1 MSGSATEAF
10 QFTPEYMEQAKA
22 ILAKYPQGRERSG
35 VLPLLDLAQRQ
46 LGWVSTGVV
55 EEVARITKTPR
66 MKVLEVATF
75 YTMYKH
81 SPKGRHHVEVCT
93 NIACWLRGSDEV
105 LRAIK
110 DELGIDVGG
119 QTGDDLF
126 SLAEAECLGACCNA
140 PMLQIG
146 DEYFEDL
153 TYETTRDLVRKLKRG
168 EPVKVGS
175 QIGRSGSEPEGGPT
189 TLAEFCTTSKVGG
202 AE

>member
-10 QFTPEYMEQAKA
+10 QFTPDYMEQAKA
-22 ILAKYPQGRERSG
+22 ILAKYPAGRERSG

-55 EEVARITKTPR
+55 EEVARLTKTPA

-81 SPKGRHHVEVCT
+81 SPKGRHHIEVCT

-105 LRAIK
+105 VRAIK
-110 DELGIDVGG
+110 DELGVEMGG
-119 QTGDDLF
+119 QTADDLF
-126 SLAEAECLGACCNA
+126 SVAEAECLGACCNA
-140 PMLQIG
+140 PMVQIG
-146 DEYFEDL
+146 DAYYEDL
-153 TYETTRDLVRKLKRG
+153 TYENTRALIQDLKAGK
-168 EPVKVGS
+168 PVKTCS
-175 QIGRSGSEPEGGPT
+175 QIGRHGSEPEGGPT
-189 TLAEFCTTSKVGG
+189 TLKDFCTTSAVGG